1 MKTVEVTNDLLLEPL
16 IAGCQ
21 KGEEVV
27 LTQNQVPV
35 ARIIGIAPASRQPR
49 KAGSLAGEIWM
60 SPDFDAPL
68 EEFKEYME

>member
-21 KGEEVV
+21 KGEDVV
-27 LTQNQVPV
+27 LTQNHVAV
-35 ARIIGIAPASRQPR
+35 ARIVGIAALPRQPR
-49 KAGSLAGEIWM
+49 KAGSLQGEIWM
-60 SPDFDAPL
+60 SPDFDAPM